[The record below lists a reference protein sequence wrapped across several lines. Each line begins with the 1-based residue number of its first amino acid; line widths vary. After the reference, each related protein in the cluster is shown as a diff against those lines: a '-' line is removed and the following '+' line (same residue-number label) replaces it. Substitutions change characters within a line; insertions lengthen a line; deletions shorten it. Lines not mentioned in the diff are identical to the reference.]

1 MFRFVERAVFGIDG
15 YPDEQTRDRAKSLGW
30 ISLAIIPVAVALA
43 VLFQT
48 PAIKLAVGGVAG
60 IGLLLLALV
69 RFRALDP
76 AVLLFVVALS
86 ILANSI
92 VFIQAFEDN
101 EAYIIAALEL
111 FVLVVSSRVSRNSLP
126 AYVGMAFG
134 IGALALQFFL
144 RRQPNFAATNYGLP
158 ADYVTALAVIIVGG
172 FVIVQ
177 VARKN
182 RATIEKARAAAA
194 EEHRRSQVYAN
205 VLSDARR
212 GLDAGEGLTGSAERT
227 SRLVAEIVDSN
238 KLVDER
244 LGILQSEVRRLEA
257 ASKAMSGAATDA
269 DSAVNDQVAVV
280 EETSAA
286 VVEMTASIE
295 AISRIARERQSA
307 IHSLA
312 EDAARGQEAIVRV
325 TAAMDELR
333 GRVASTGEIVKVIK
347 KVASQTG
354 LLAMNASIE
363 AAHAGDAGGGFAVVA
378 EEIRSLADETARNA
392 KIIAE
397 TLGAVNQSIV
407 QASMV
412 NNEASSAY
420 QVVRTEIDRVSEAI
434 GEIAQ
439 GVAELSGGTD
449 EINRGTTQS
458 VNASQAVRGAVGTV
472 VDRVAEVET
481 GLAAQEAAANAI
493 VESIA
498 VMSERLDGLSTE
510 AERVREAGT
519 ANHATL
525 LALGR
530 SLARLNAAAGVDAA
544 APSPSVSAGL
554 ADEDVEDA
562 APA

>member
-1 MFRFVERAVFGIDG
+1 MFGFVERALMGLESFGDAM
-15 YPDEQTRDRAKSLGW
+15 DRARARALGW
-30 ISLAIIPVAVALA
+30 ISLALVPIAVALSQ
-43 VLFQT
+43 LFAQR
-48 PAIKLAVGGVAG
+48 AMRLGVLAVVAVGVL
-60 IGLLLLALV
+60 ILALI
-69 RFRALDP
+69 RLRALDA
-76 AVLLFVVALS
+76 AVVIFVILLS
-86 ILANSI
+86 IVVDSI
-92 VFIQAFEDN
+92 VFLQPLQDN
-101 EAYIIAALEL
+101 EVFIIAALQL
-111 FVLVVSSRVSRNSLP
+111 FVLAISSLVSNTSAP
-126 AYVGMAFG
+126 AIGGLG
-134 IGALALQFFL
+134 IGFGAIALQFLVKARPYAGSAFV
-144 RRQPNFAATNYGLP
+144 QPVDYFVAAFVLG
-158 ADYVTALAVIIVGG
+158 IGG
-172 FVIVQ
+172 FVLVL
-177 VARKN
+177 VSRRN
-182 RATIEKARAAAA
+182 RAALARAKAAAA
-194 EEHRRSQVYAN
+194 EEHRRSQVYAA

-227 SRLVAEIVDSN
+227 SRFVDEIVGSN
-238 KLVDER
+238 RVVDER
-244 LGILQSEVRRLEA
+244 LGLLQAQVRKLEDA
-257 ASKAMSGAATDA
+257 TKAMSGAAAEA

-295 AISRIARERQSA
+295 AISRIARERQAA
-307 IHSLA
+307 IQSLA
-312 EDAARGQEAIVRV
+312 DDAARGQEAILRV
-325 TAAMDELR
+325 NAAMDELR

-397 TLGAVNQSIV
+397 TLGAVNQSIG
-407 QASMV
+407 QASSV
-412 NNEASSAY
+412 NDEASRAY
-420 QVVRTEIDRVSEAI
+420 NVVRTEIDKVSAAI

-472 VDRVAEVET
+472 VERVAEVET
-481 GLAAQEAAANAI
+481 GLAAQEAAASAI

-498 VMSERLDGLSTE
+498 VMSGRLDGLAAE
-510 AERVREAGT
+510 AERVREAGS

-525 LALGR
+525 VALGR
-530 SLARLNAAAGVDAA
+530 SLSRLNAAAGAGPAA
-544 APSPSVSAGL
+544 EDGADL
-554 ADEDVEDA
+554 ADDQVEDA